1 MSMSASANFAAWFA
15 LSNRGGIIGTPATGT
30 YTGTFANPVT
40 IYLNN
45 TALPIMISTMKV
57 NSQQDPS
64 SNKPILPTVLLT
76 PTAVDIQEGKDIHL
90 SYFLSH

>member
-1 MSMSASANFAAWFA
+1 
-15 LSNRGGIIGTPATGT
+15 
-30 YTGTFANPVT
+30 
-40 IYLNN
+40 
-45 TALPIMISTMKV
+45 MISTMKV

>member
-1 MSMSASANFAAWFA
+1 MSASANFAAWFA
-15 LSNRGGIIGTPATGT
+15 TSDRGIIVGTPATGT

-57 NSQQDPS
+57 NSPHDS
-64 SNKPILPTVLLT
+64 SNKSILPTVLLT
-76 PTAVDIQEGKDIHL
+76 PTSGDIQEGKDIHL